1 MNALEALEHRLLRS
15 FIVVAEELHFGRAAA
30 RLHLSQPPLS
40 MQIRKLED
48 RLGVRLLE
56 RDRRRVALTE
66 AGRFLLERAR
76 GLLAEAGR
84 SFEETGRIGRG
95 ESGVLA
101 IGYTPTATYEVLPPL
116 IREFRRDAP
125 DIRLE
130 LVEMRSALQPEALR
144 AGRIEVGFAC
154 GPVEGPGA
162 RTHVLR
168 SERFVAA
175 LPRSHRL
182 ARASVLRVRDLDGQP
197 FIAVDPNVEPA
208 WAVACAA
215 ALRQARVRVEVVQET
230 DTKVALLG
238 LVASGLGIAIVSAS
252 MRQLS
257 RPGVVFRDIQGFD
270 VRVPLVGLIPHGAS
284 ARAERLMA
292 QAIAQAKNSESL
304 TGRRSRN

>member
-48 RLGVRLLE
+48 RLGTRLLE

-76 GLLAEAGR
+76 GLLAEAER
-84 SFEETGRIGRG
+84 SFDEAGRIGRG
-95 ESGVLA
+95 ESGALA

-116 IREFRRDAP
+116 IREFRRAAP

-130 LVEMRSALQPEALR
+130 LIEMRSALQPEALR
-144 AGRIEVGFAC
+144 AGRIEAGFAC
-154 GPVEGPGA
+154 GPLAAPGV
-162 RTHVLR
+162 TEHVLR
-168 SERFVAA
+168 NERFVAA

-182 ARASVLRVRDLDGQP
+182 ARASALRVRDLEGQP
-197 FIAVDPNVEPA
+197 FIAVDPTVEPA
-208 WAVACAA
+208 WAGACAA
-215 ALRQARVRVEVVQET
+215 ALRRARVQVEVVQET

-252 MRQLS
+252 MKQLS
-257 RPGVVFRDIQGFD
+257 RAGVVFRDIEGLN
-270 VRVPLVGLIPHGAS
+270 VRVPLVGLIPEGAS
-284 ARAERLMA
+284 TRAVRLMDEA
-292 QAIAQAKNSESL
+292 VGQAAPLNH
-304 TGRRSRN
+304 